1 MYFSQNPNIFL
12 YYLPINAK
20 QINTFSELAVG
31 FLHCYVEILSVP
43 ATVMTET
50 EPIMLDWEQLLL
62 FKRKDGSLD
71 MSIDK

>member
-20 QINTFSELAVG
+20 QINTFSKLAVE